1 MKRVFVVGG
10 SGYVGSQLVARLLE
24 ESYYVTVY
32 DLMIYGNNLPKN
44 KPNLKTIVGD
54 IRNIKKLNEALKDQ
68 DIVIHLACVSNDPSF
83 ELNPILAKD
92 INFSCFE
99 PLIQACKNL
108 GIKKFI
114 YASSSSVYG
123 IKEEKEVNEDSLL
136 KPLSDYS
143 IYKSKCEDILLNYTD
158 NNFIGTVLR
167 PATVCGYSPRQR
179 LDLVVN
185 ILVNYAYHLKKI
197 EVFGGNQLRPNIHI
211 QDMVDAYLCVM
222 VSDINKIKDQIFNVG
237 FENYAVKDL
246 ALMVKKNVGNEV
258 KIIFKETKDD
268 RSYHISSKKISKL
281 LGFIPKRSIDEAVK
295 DLIYSFR
302 EKILINTFD
311 DDNFYN
317 IKKMQKVKLV

>member
-54 IRNIKKLNEALKDQ
+54 IRNLKKLNEVLKDQ

-99 PLIQACKNL
+99 PLIQTCKNL

-136 KPLSDYS
+136 EPLSDYS

-302 EKILINTFD
+302 EKILINTFN